1 MKFIFAEVILKAKKQ
16 LDYHQKALERL
27 KREGHI
33 KDYELE
39 FFSEIDKNAIKS
51 YCAIHNVDERLNLG
65 SITNIKGK
73 DLPYCDLWIGG
84 FPCQDI
90 SCAGKMR
97 GFDFTSS
104 TRSSL
109 GWEMIRLLKEANKK
123 PKYVIFENVAMIK
136 SKKFKDTLNLFKE
149 DLINLGYAVYIN
161 KKYLNQKQREAYD
174 SSPIMV
180 KIDDPF

>member
-1 MKFIFAEVILKAKKQ
+1 
-16 LDYHQKALERL
+16 
-27 KREGHI
+27 
-33 KDYELE
+33 
-39 FFSEIDKNAIKS
+39 
-51 YCAIHNVDERLNLG
+51 
-65 SITNIKGK
+65 
-73 DLPYCDLWIGG
+73 
-84 FPCQDI
+84 
-90 SCAGKMR
+90 
-97 GFDFTSS
+97 
-104 TRSSL
+104 
-109 GWEMIRLLKEANKK
+109 MIRLLKEANKK